1 MSFLNL
7 VMTPDFISIISDGQI
22 TTDQYITQTHFK
34 KFETSPNGFVVG
46 ITGFELITNEI
57 RKKFY
62 YQPKLTFDEAQL
74 FLRDELEKYK
84 YKQATF
90 GQFIQFNAIIAGY
103 PNLLAESGSSSKH
116 ESSTLSAPEATTF
129 HIENQS
135 ITETHYQNSAVL
147 SLVPDDISFNPNRLI
162 KDNLAKFSSQT
173 FLPHLQNLQR
183 NALYKVADESKTVNR
198 VIFQEAITPTNPIR

>member
-22 TTDQYITQTHFK
+22 TTDQHITQSHFK

-62 YQPKLTFDEAQL
+62 YQPKLTFGEAQL

-84 YKQATF
+84 NKQATF

-103 PNLLAESGSSSKH
+103 PNLLTEPLSSKH
-116 ESSTLSAPEATTF
+116 ESSTLSVPEATTF

-147 SLVPDDISFNPNRLI
+147 SLIPDDISFNPNRLI
-162 KDNLAKFSSQT
+162 SDNLANFSSQT
-173 FLPHLQNLQR
+173 LLPHLQNLQR

-198 VIFQEAITPTNPIR
+198 VIFQETITPTNLIR